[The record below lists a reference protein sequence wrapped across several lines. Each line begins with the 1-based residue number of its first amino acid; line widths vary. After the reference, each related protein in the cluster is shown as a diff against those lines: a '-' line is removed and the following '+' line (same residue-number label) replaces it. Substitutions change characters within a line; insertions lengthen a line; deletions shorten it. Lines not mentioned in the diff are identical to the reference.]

1 MLLPAVLLLAGI
13 TLDDGTAR
21 ASKTRIVKHYTTAD
35 RASGRY
41 QYVPFEVPPGATRL
55 QIAYDY
61 DRANGDNVVDLG
73 LFEPGVLDL
82 GTPAFR
88 GYSGGA
94 RKTLDITRGSATPGY
109 KPGLL
114 PPGRWHVLL
123 GLYKVSAAGVSVTV
137 DIESSPRSLARGTS
151 TSARKGSGEPRHD
164 VADLRRAEGGPEQSR
179 GAVAAFS
186 REGGPA
192 WYTGAL
198 HTHTLHSDGT
208 VSPADLLRI
217 AREAGFDFVAITDH
231 NNTTHRGELT
241 RDGLHATP
249 LWIAGEEVTTPN
261 GHASVWGLDEGEWV
275 DFRVRAEDGNIRDLV
290 SAAHRFGS
298 LFSINHPAS
307 DCLGCGWTH
316 EIPADVDAIEVSNG
330 RHGEVAGALALWDRL
345 LMEGRRIAGVG
356 SSDWHA
362 APNPIDVA
370 NARVYAASLTENAI
384 LAGIRA
390 GHVIVMNGAKHATP
404 SIAVRTG
411 DESATVGSSLTINP
425 SNPVQ
430 IDIRAESLPSGSL
443 VVVSN
448 GRRDAPV
455 PLDARGEA
463 HLQRPA
469 ESGYVRFELSAAD
482 GTLVA
487 LSNPVYLVKP

>member
-1 MLLPAVLLLAGI
+1 VRGARVILIPAVLLLAGI

-21 ASKTRIVKHYTTAD
+21 PSRARIVEHYTTAD

-41 QYVPFEVPPGATRL
+41 QYVPFEVPPGTTRL
-55 QIAYDY
+55 KVAYDY

-94 RKTLDITRGSATPGY
+94 TKNLDITDASATPGY
-109 KPGLL
+109 KPGPL

-123 GLYKVSAAGVSVTV
+123 GLYKVSAAGVAVTI
-137 DIESSPRSLARGTS
+137 DIETAPRGLALTAPAASVAPVHRTAPVRPGAPVSPSSPGW
-151 TSARKGSGEPRHD
+151 
-164 VADLRRAEGGPEQSR
+164 
-179 GAVAAFS
+179 FM
-186 REGGPA
+186 
-192 WYTGAL
+192 GAL

-208 VSPADLLRI
+208 VTPADLLRLT
-217 AREAGFDFVAITDH
+217 REAGFDFVAITDH
-231 NNTTHRGELT
+231 NNTTHRSELT
-241 RDGLHATP
+241 GGALDAAP

-275 DFRVRAEDGNIRDLV
+275 DFRVRAEDGRIRDLI
-290 SAAHRFGS
+290 SSAHRFGA

-307 DCLGCGWTH
+307 DCIGCGWTH

-345 LMEGRRIAGVG
+345 LMEGRRITAVG

-390 GHVIVMNGAKHATP
+390 GHVIVMNGARHPTP

-411 DESATVGSSLTINP
+411 DQSATVGSSLTIGP
-425 SNPVQ
+425 SSPIQ
-430 IDIRAESLPSGSL
+430 IDIRAESLANGRL

-448 GRRDAPV
+448 GQRDAPV
-455 PLDARGEA
+455 ALDARGEA
-463 HLQRPA
+463 HIQKRA
-469 ESGYVRFELSAAD
+469 EPGYVRFELSAAD

-487 LSNPVYLVKP
+487 LTNPVYLRVPVSAAPSEDR